1 MQDERVAVGV
11 GEDRLVAAAGV
22 ELSTMK
28 VTPLASSAVRAASTS
43 STWKAIGA
51 LFGWA
56 SGWPKALGSIT
67 ASVSGPA

>member
-1 MQDERVAVGV
+1 
-11 GEDRLVAAAGV
+11 
-22 ELSTMK
+22 MK